1 MSGAW
6 RTEVRQSQVRLTA
19 DIDSGFLSILATTK
33 LQLAIEGASGAVWLK
48 SMACT
53 RPDTAL
59 DFGWRSS
66 GATIKIGSSANIDQ
80 VGSILVLGGL
90 VRWISSSIPQSPAAR
105 AIRDST

>member
-33 LQLAIEGASGAVWLK
+33 PQLAIEGASGAVWLK

-59 DFGWRSS
+59 TS
-66 GATIKIGSSANIDQ
+66 
-80 VGSILVLGGL
+80 VGE
-90 VRWISSSIPQSPAAR
+90 AAER
-105 AIRDST
+105 R